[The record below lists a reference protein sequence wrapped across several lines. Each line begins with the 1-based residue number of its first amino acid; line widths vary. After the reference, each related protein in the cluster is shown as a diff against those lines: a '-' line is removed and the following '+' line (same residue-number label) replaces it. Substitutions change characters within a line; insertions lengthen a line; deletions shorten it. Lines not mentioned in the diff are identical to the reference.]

1 MYTYRQ
7 PDKAGCLIFRH
18 FLFVLSFF
26 SCLNFGARLVIL
38 LTIYRLYFGCFLK
51 KKNNKK
57 GFDNEKYVKTQIETI
72 KKRIKL
78 FDNKLYLEFGGK
90 LFDDYHAKR
99 VLPGFEL
106 DSKIRLL
113 KELKDDTE
121 MIFCINANDIERK
134 KIRADYGIS
143 YDEEV
148 IRLIHIFRNLK
159 IDVNS
164 VVITLYNGQSSVS
177 KFRKRLDSLGVKS
190 YIHTYTKGY
199 PTDVEV
205 IVSEEGYG
213 ANPYIETTK
222 PLVVVT
228 APGPCSGKLATCLS
242 QLYHEYKRGVKAG
255 YAKFE
260 TFPVWSLPLKHPVN
274 MAYEAATA
282 DLKDKNMI
290 DSFHLEAYGISA
302 VNYNRDLEVFPVLKN
317 ILNKITGEDIYKSP
331 TDMGV
336 NSIGECITDDD
347 IVSMAAKKE
356 IIRRYYKALVEVKT
370 DDIDPEVPQ
379 RIKLLMNE
387 LNISDNLIKAI
398 NRAREKEEESSSKVI
413 ALEITPNV
421 IITGR
426 ETELLTPAAS
436 LILNSIKYLTDIPD
450 EIDLLSPGV
459 LKPILDLKKNVLSNK
474 QILNLNDVLISLSI
488 CSVTNPTAN
497 KALKNINKLNGCDA
511 HATFIVEKS
520 DLDLLR
526 SLGINLTCDPVFN
539 SEKLI

>member
-1 MYTYRQ
+1 M
-7 PDKAGCLIFRH
+7 
-18 FLFVLSFF
+18 
-26 SCLNFGARLVIL
+26 N
-38 LTIYRLYFGCFLK
+38 K
-51 KKNNKK
+51 KSKK
-57 GFDNEKYVKTQIETI
+57 GFDNEKYVKLQTETI
-72 KKRIKL
+72 KERIKL

-113 KELKDDTE
+113 KELSDDIE
-121 MIFCINANDIERK
+121 MIFCINANDIEKK

-148 IRLIHIFRNLK
+148 IRLIHIFRDLK

-164 VVITLYNGQSSVS
+164 VVITLYNGQASVS
-177 KFRKRLDSLGVKS
+177 KFRKKLDLLGVKS

-242 QLYHEYKRGVKAG
+242 QLYHEYKRGIKAG

-260 TFPVWSLPLKHPVN
+260 TFPVWNLPLKHPINV
-274 MAYEAATA
+274 AYEAATA

-290 DSFHLEAYGISA
+290 DSFHLEAYGIST

-336 NSIGECITDDD
+336 NSIGECITNDD
-347 IVSMAAKKE
+347 VVCMAAKKE
-356 IIRRYYKALVEVKT
+356 IIRRYYKSLVEVKT
-370 DDIDPEVPQ
+370 EGIDKEIPQ

-398 NRAREKEEESSSKVI
+398 NRARETEEEKLSKVI
-413 ALEITPNV
+413 ALEINNNT

-426 ETELLTPAAS
+426 ETELLTPASS

-450 EIDLLSPGV
+450 EIDLLSPSV
-459 LKPILDLKKNVLSNK
+459 LKPILELKKNVLGIK
-474 QILNLNDVLISLSI
+474 PLLNLNDVLIALSI
-488 CSVTNPTAN
+488 CSVTNPTAS
-497 KALKNINKLNGCDA
+497 KALKNISKLSNLDA
-511 HATFIVEKS
+511 HSTYIVSKM
-520 DLDLLR
+520 DLDTLR
-526 SLGINLTCDPVFN
+526 SLNINITCDPVFN
-539 SEKLI
+539 NIKE